1 MNASQL
7 SQYKAPILRDSIQ
20 EIANEHALNGRTI
33 KNVVKTAQAL
43 ALSSYVEAIF
53 SKLPHTHEFTDQS
66 L

>member
-20 EIANEHALNGRTI
+20 EIANEHSLNGRTI

-43 ALSSYVEAIF
+43 ALSSYVECFI
-53 SKLPHTHEFTDQS
+53 SKLTRAYELIDQS